1 MNVVQIVFPIII
13 IIIIIIKLNIS
24 VVSSDD
30 PDM

>member
-24 VVSSDD
+24 VVSSND
-30 PDM
+30 PDT

>member
-30 PDM
+30 PDT